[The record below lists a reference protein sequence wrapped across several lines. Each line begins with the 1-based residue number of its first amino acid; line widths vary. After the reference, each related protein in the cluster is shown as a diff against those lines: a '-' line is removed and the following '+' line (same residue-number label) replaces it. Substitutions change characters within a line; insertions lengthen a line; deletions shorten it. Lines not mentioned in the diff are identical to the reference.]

1 MSWKI
6 DPAHTRVVFS
16 VRHMMISQV
25 HGGFDEVSG
34 TVEFDE
40 EHPTNST
47 VDVKIK
53 ADSINTGQPQRDTD
67 LKAPNFLDVEKYPY
81 LCFKSQRVEVIDDR
95 HGKLIGDLTIKD
107 VSKEVTLDVEYA
119 GQVKSPFGH
128 VSAGFTASTMIDRK
142 DWGLTWNKPLETG
155 GVLIGDE
162 LEINIEV
169 ELIKETEEEAEAVP
183 A

>member
-1 MSWKI
+1 
-6 DPAHTRVVFS
+6 
-16 VRHMMISQV
+16 
-25 HGGFDEVSG
+25 
-34 TVEFDE
+34 
-40 EHPTNST
+40 
-47 VDVKIK
+47 
-53 ADSINTGQPQRDTD
+53 
-67 LKAPNFLDVEKYPY
+67 LDVEKYPY